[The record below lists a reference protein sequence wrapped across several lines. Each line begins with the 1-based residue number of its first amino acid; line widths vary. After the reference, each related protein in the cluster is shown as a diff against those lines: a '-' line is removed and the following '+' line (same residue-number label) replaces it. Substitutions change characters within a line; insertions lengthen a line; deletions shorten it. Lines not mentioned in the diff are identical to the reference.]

1 MISLV
6 DTMGRYAF
14 FDTGLEYKFRFG
26 VQPSED
32 IRTFGGLLS
41 YEAYE
46 RSGYLTHTWTQED
59 KSTIEAELKALL
71 EWLGIE
77 PVQFETYEKNL
88 DGTHELIHA
97 LYGLY
102 KTDHN
107 EEIVARYILGCC
119 IYHQLLYTEALKV
132 NYET

>member
-6 DTMGRYAF
+6 DTMGRYASF
-14 FDTGLEYKFRFG
+14 NSGLEYKFRFG

-32 IRTFGGLLS
+32 IRSFGGVLS
-41 YEAYE
+41 YENYGE
-46 RSGYLTHTWTQED
+46 CGDLTHNWTQGD
-59 KSTIEAELKALL
+59 KSTIQIELKALL

-77 PVQFETYEKNL
+77 PVQFEIYEKNL
-88 DGTHELIHA
+88 DGTHELLHA
-97 LYGLY
+97 LYELY

-107 EEIVARYILGCC
+107 EELVARYIIGCC